1 MFCLFCSV
9 YLNDKIVNFLIALGT
24 IRNAKITKRERSMC
38 FTKTNFI
45 VKKMA
50 DRAAKNAASAPLIMD
65 DVIEKLDLQRYIG
78 RKFEEKLRKEIYNTP
93 ISSTLLLALN

>member
-1 MFCLFCSV
+1 MNNEL
-9 YLNDKIVNFLIALGT
+9 T
-24 IRNAKITKRERSMC
+24 E
-38 FTKTNFI
+38 
-45 VKKMA
+45 MA